1 MPLNFQVIE
10 NAFSFLLFEVAI
22 DFAELL
28 DAHEGRFLAGV
39 GALYFQELDS

>member
-1 MPLNFQVIE
+1 V
-10 NAFSFLLFEVAI
+10 LFEVAI

-39 GALYFQELDS
+39 GALYFQELEYVRHVSVVALS